1 MPADEDPWLRR
12 FHRADHASARLLC
25 FPYAGGSAS
34 FFLPFS
40 ALHGDGVDVVAVQYP
55 GRQDRSAEPPIGDVG
70 TLADHVYQALI
81 REAPGDQPEVP
92 LTLFGHSMG
101 TLVAFEVARR
111 LESSDRLEKSGPAR
125 IFASGRRAPS
135 IERDERTHLADDDGI
150 VAEVRRMDGTPEAI
164 LRNPGFMRAALPAL
178 RADYRAAETYRCP
191 PGATVRCPISVLT
204 GEGDPTTSVAE
215 ASAWARHTTGQ
226 FSARVFTG
234 GHFFLADHADAVT
247 GLLREHFAVGSPA

>member
-1 MPADEDPWLRR
+1 MPADDDRWLRR
-12 FHRADHASARLLC
+12 FHRAERPSARLLC

-40 ALHGDGVDVVAVQYP
+40 ALHADGVDVVAVQYP
-55 GRQDRSAEPPIGDVG
+55 GRQDRSAEPPIGDIG
-70 TLADHVYQALI
+70 TLADRI
-81 REAPGDQPEVP
+81 REALTDDGIP

-111 LESSDRLEKSGPAR
+111 LEDSGRGPVR
-125 IFASGRRAPS
+125 MFASGRRAPS

-150 VAEVRRMDGTPEAI
+150 VAEVRRMDGTPESI

-191 PGATVRCPISVLT
+191 PGATVRCPISALT
-204 GEGDPTTSVAE
+204 GDGDPTTSVAD
-215 ASAWARHTTGQ
+215 AGAWARHTTGR
-226 FSARVFTG
+226 FSAHVFAG

-247 GLLREHFAVGSPA
+247 GLLREHFTVGSAA